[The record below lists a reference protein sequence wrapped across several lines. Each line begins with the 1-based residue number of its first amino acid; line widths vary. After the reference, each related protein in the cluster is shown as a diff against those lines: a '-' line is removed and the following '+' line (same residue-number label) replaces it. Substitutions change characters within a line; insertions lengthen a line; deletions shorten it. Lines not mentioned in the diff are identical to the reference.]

1 MVFSSLFFL
10 YLFLPLNIILYF
22 VSESKA
28 VKNAVLLVFS
38 LVFYAWGRI
47 PWMLMLVLTAFLDYS
62 NAKVIE
68 KYRGTFKAKLALVAT
83 LIVDIGIFVGFK
95 YTGFLAENFNLLSPI
110 DIPVPKIVLPI
121 GISFYTF
128 QTLTYVIDVYR
139 GDCKAQRS
147 FFKYLLYLSMYFQLV
162 AGPIVRYTDVE
173 KEIGN
178 RAIGVTAAA
187 EGVQRFICGLAK
199 KAIIADTAAEI
210 VKMYMDTE
218 ISNLSTAAAW
228 LGSFMYIIQ
237 LYFDFSGYS
246 DMEIGL
252 GKIFGF
258 KFPEN
263 FNYPYI
269 SKSVSEF
276 WRRWHMTLGSFF
288 RDYVYIPLGGNRKR
302 VFFNLF
308 VVWFLTGFWHGASWN
323 FVIWGLYNGFFIMM
337 ERLFKRWFDRLP
349 AFIRHIYL
357 IVVVDVGFVFFYH
370 SDLRHAVEYIKV
382 MFGHGGNLFDSYP
395 DVKITFMNNVFFILL
410 AVILCMPVS
419 GKLKELSLR
428 FESTGRARTVVTETL
443 NYLILF
449 AILIV
454 CTAFLA
460 GNSFSPFLYY
470 QF

>member
-10 YLFLPLNIILYF
+10 YFFLPLNIILYF
-22 VSESKA
+22 ASKSKA
-28 VKNAVLLVFS
+28 VKNAVLLTFS

-47 PWMLMLVLTAFLDYS
+47 PWMLMLVFTAFLDYS

-68 KYRGTFKAKLALVAT
+68 KYRGTFKAKLAIFAT
-83 LIVDIGIFVGFK
+83 LLVDIGIFVGFK
-95 YTGFLAENFNLLSPI
+95 YTGFLAENFNLLSPV
-110 DIPVPKIVLPI
+110 DIPVPQIALPI

-139 GDCKAQRS
+139 GVCKPQRS

-173 KEIGN
+173 KEIEH
-178 RAIGVTAAA
+178 RDLSVSMAA
-187 EGVQRFICGLAK
+187 EGAQRFICGLAK

-210 VKMYMDTE
+210 VKMYMDTD
-218 ISNLSTAAAW
+218 ISNLSTLAAW
-228 LGSFMYIIQ
+228 LGSLMYIIQ

-246 DMEIGL
+246 DMAIGL

-269 SKSVSEF
+269 SKSVGEF

-323 FVIWGLYNGFFIMM
+323 FVIWGLYNGFFIMA
-337 ERLFKRWFDRLP
+337 ERLLKKWFEKLP

-357 IVVVDVGFVFFYH
+357 IVVVDIGFVFFYH
-370 SDLRHAVEYIKV
+370 SDLGKAVDYIKV
-382 MFGHGGNLFDSYP
+382 MFGHGGNLMNSYP

-410 AVILCMPVS
+410 AAVLCMPVS
-419 GKLKELSLR
+419 QKLKELAAR
-428 FESTGRARTVVTETL
+428 FESVSPLRAYIAETVKFAALLV
-443 NYLILF
+443 IL
-449 AILIV
+449 LV